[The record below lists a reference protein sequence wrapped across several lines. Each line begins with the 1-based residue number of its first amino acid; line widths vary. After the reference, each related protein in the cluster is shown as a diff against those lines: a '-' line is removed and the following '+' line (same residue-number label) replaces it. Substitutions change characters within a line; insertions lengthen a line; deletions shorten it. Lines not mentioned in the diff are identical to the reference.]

1 MARWVIRVGPAR
13 PSAPTLVCFPHA
25 GSGASTFWRWRHQFQ
40 VSAEI
45 LAVQLPGR
53 ENRMAESRFT
63 TLEPMLEAL
72 ADALADL
79 TTRRYAFFGHSMGA
93 LVSFELTRLLRRR
106 RLPLPRFL
114 AVSGLPAPQVL
125 NASAPGDDAELKAM
139 LHQLGYL
146 GGETAADPDSAA
158 LLGAMLP
165 LLRDD
170 LTVAATYRYR
180 AEAPLPCP
188 VLAFGGDADPVAT
201 PDDVRAWKAQAAGEF
216 EATIVPGGHFHLFEP
231 ESPVLA
237 TLYTRLADGSA
248 EPA

>member
-1 MARWVIRVGPAR
+1 VTRVGPAR
-13 PSAPTLVCFPHA
+13 PGAPVLVCFPHA
-25 GSGASTFWRWRHQFQ
+25 GSGASTFWRWRQRFQ
-40 VSAEI
+40 ASAEI
-45 LAVQLPGR
+45 VAVQLPGR

-63 TLEPMLEAL
+63 TLGPLVEAL
-72 ADALADL
+72 TGALAEL

-106 RLPLPRFL
+106 GLPLPLFL
-114 AVSGLPAPQVL
+114 AVSGLPAPQIL
-125 NASAPGDDAELKAM
+125 NASPPGDDAELEAM
-139 LHQLGYL
+139 LRELGYL
-146 GGETAADPDSAA
+146 GTETAVDPDSAA
-158 LLGAMLP
+158 LLGTMLP

-170 LTVAATYRYR
+170 LTIAATYRYR

-188 VLAFGGDADPVAT
+188 VLAFGGDADPVAA

-216 EATIVPGGHFHLFEP
+216 ADTIVPGGHFHLFEP

-237 TLYTRLADGSA
+237 TLYARLADASQ

>member
-1 MARWVIRVGPAR
+1 MTRVGPAR
-13 PSAPTLVCFPHA
+13 PSAPTLICFPHA

-63 TLEPMLEAL
+63 TLEPMVEAL

-106 RLPLPRFL
+106 GLPLPRFL

-125 NASAPGDDAELKAM
+125 NASAPGDDAALKAM

-188 VLAFGGDADPVAT
+188 VLAFGGDSDPVAT

-216 EATIVPGGHFHLFEP
+216 EATIAPGGHFHLFEP

-237 TLYTRLADGSA
+237 ALYARLADGSE